1 MKLTQNGWFVGS
13 YISLMEL
20 VNGTEFCSGMLFNVT
35 SLYIMLNYCQT

>member
-13 YISLMEL
+13 CVSKMEL
-20 VNGTEFCSGMLFNVT
+20 VNGPEFCSGILLHVT